1 MKRIWVICCIV
12 VLSLFLAG
20 CAKTIELTDEENHLI
35 AEYAAEL
42 LLKYD
47 RNMEQKYYDDSVE
60 PSKPATPAD
69 ADKDT
74 GTTEES
80 STEDVTSEEVT
91 GEVTTEENSGTA
103 TNTEDGNSDGTTEDD
118 SLQGITA
125 DADKNFDIAEFA
137 GLETVS
143 VKYDC
148 YMVLDRYP
156 SYDQDGVYIE
166 IAAPTGYKL
175 LVVKFNIENKTN
187 QEQYIDL
194 YSKNLDYSIII
205 NDSRSAKQ
213 MLTILIDDLY
223 TYQADIDASMIQEAV
238 LLFQVSDSVAGNIED
253 LKLKVENEDA
263 ERVIQLQ

>member
-12 VLSLFLAG
+12 VLSLFLVG

-60 PSKPATPAD
+60 PSKTATPAD
-69 ADKDT
+69 ADKDA

-91 GEVTTEENSGTA
+91 GEVTTEEGSETA
-103 TNTEDGNSDGTTEDD
+103 TNTEDD

-137 GLETVS
+137 GLENVS

-263 ERVIQLQ
+263 ERIIQLQ

>member
-1 MKRIWVICCIV
+1 MKKIWVISCIV
-12 VLSLFLAG
+12 VLSLFLVG

-47 RNMEQKYYDDSVE
+47 RNMEQKYYDDSAE
-60 PSKPATPAD
+60 PVKPATPAD
-69 ADKDT
+69 ADD
-74 GTTEES
+74 
-80 STEDVTSEEVT
+80 TEDVTSEE
-91 GEVTTEENSGTA
+91 TTSEA
-103 TNTEDGNSDGTTEDD
+103 TTEDGSETAASTEDGSSDGTTEDA

-137 GLETVS
+137 GLDNVS
-143 VKYDC
+143 VKYAY

-156 SYDQDGVYIE
+156 SYDQDGMYIE

-194 YSKNLDYSIII
+194 YSKNMDYNIII

-238 LLFQVSDSVAGNIED
+238 LLFQISDSVAENIDD
-253 LKLKVENEDA
+253 LKLKIKNEEA
-263 ERVIQLQ
+263 EKVVQLQ

>member
-69 ADKDT
+69 ADKDA

-91 GEVTTEENSGTA
+91 GEVTTEEGSETA
-103 TNTEDGNSDGTTEDD
+103 TNTEDD